1 MMLYKAVNDCL
12 PGARLQIVHSLAR
25 GYNRR
30 VTGGDVTLDE
40 RTVERLKSYMKDL
53 VGRDIRFERK
63 ERLTSDVAEYF
74 PPSGG
79 WMTGAPASDA
89 S

>member
-12 PGARLQIVHSLAR
+12 PGARLQIVQCLR
-25 GYNRR
+25 GAITAG
-30 VTGGDVTLDE
+30 VTGGDVTLTE

-63 ERLTSDVAEYF
+63 GSV
-74 PPSGG
+74 
-79 WMTGAPASDA
+79 
-89 S
+89 